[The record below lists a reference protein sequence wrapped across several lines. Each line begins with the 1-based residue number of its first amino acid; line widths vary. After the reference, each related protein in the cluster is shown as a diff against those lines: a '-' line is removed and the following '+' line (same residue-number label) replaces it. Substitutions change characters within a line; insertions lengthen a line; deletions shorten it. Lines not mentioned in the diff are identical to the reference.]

1 MSHFR
6 KVESADPVM
15 TKTEKDKVKW
25 LDAQTL
31 IINTYNDDYQLT
43 INNGYTIDIA
53 TMSSV
58 NIKRDR
64 LELF

>member
-1 MSHFR
+1 
-6 KVESADPVM
+6 M

-58 NIKRDR
+58 NIKRDG